1 MLIDDARVEIVIGW
15 VSHDDRRRAC
25 GKAGHYGAMR
35 AADRIANECD
45 IEPGI
50 DVRVVSHR
58 RQRVVFVN
66 VVADQHA
73 GRSFDFAGNRAK
85 GSEYV
90 GALIV
95 NRNDEVE
102 LWVHRLALFAVD

>member
-1 MLIDDARVEIVIGW
+1 MG
-15 VSHDDRRRAC
+15 
-25 GKAGHYGAMR
+25 
-35 AADRIANECD
+35 AADGIANECD
-45 IEPGI
+45 IEASV
-50 DVRVVSHR
+50 DFRTVSYR

-66 VVADQHA
+66 VVTDQHA
-73 GRSFDFAGNRAK
+73 CRSFDFAGNRAK

-90 GALIV
+90 RTLIV